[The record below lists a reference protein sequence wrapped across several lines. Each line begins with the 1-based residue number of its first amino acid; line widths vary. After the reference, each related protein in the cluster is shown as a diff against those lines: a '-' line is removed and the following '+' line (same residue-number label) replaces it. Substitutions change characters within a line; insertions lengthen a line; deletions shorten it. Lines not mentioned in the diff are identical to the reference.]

1 MWRMSERLRESM
13 YWKERASVRAGRRFR
28 RPFAWGLA
36 LSAGFHLASYPL
48 LGLLTIPAP
57 PDGSLPRWSLATLEP
72 PPRVRA
78 PDRPE
83 RVVRPELPLPPPVGL
98 DESLRIQS
106 SVAASAGMVAVAP
119 PPRVTVADDE
129 TGFRRYD
136 VPPLLGNRDQ
146 FGRMVW
152 YFYPLE
158 LQRARVEGAVELA
171 IFIDEEG
178 RVSNVRV
185 EDSSGWPRMDEAAL
199 QLAQRMEFLPALVR
213 DKLVGVWVHQRVC
226 FLLPKR
232 ESATTPA
239 AAGAGSEIDPCT
251 TVTER
256 R

>member
-1 MWRMSERLRESM
+1 M
-13 YWKERASVRAGRRFR
+13 
-28 RPFAWGLA
+28 A
-36 LSAGFHLASYPL
+36 LSVGFHLASYPV
-48 LGLLTIPAP
+48 LGLLTIPGVP
-57 PDGSLPRWSLATLEP
+57 HHSMPRWSLATLEP
-72 PPRVRA
+72 PPLVRIPA
-78 PDRPE
+78 RPE
-83 RVVRPELPLPPPVGL
+83 PVVRPDLPLPPPVGF
-98 DESLRIQS
+98 DEGLRIQS
-106 SVAASAGMVAVAP
+106 SLSILARTVEIP
-119 PPRVTVADDE
+119 PPPNVTVTDAE
-129 TGFRRYD
+129 AGFRRYD

-158 LQRARVEGAVELA
+158 LQRARVEGVVELA

-185 EDSSGWPRMDEAAL
+185 DDSSGWPRMDEAAL

-232 ESATTPA
+232 ASATTRA
-239 AAGAGSEIDPCT
+239 AATGGSEIDPCT